1 MKHRATLLAVLV
13 SGLYLGC
20 QSAAVKVGN
29 GEPSVEISNEE
40 LSAKVSNEEPCPVV
54 IELPAREFRFLY
66 DLQAK
71 ARLQPSTLAAV
82 EIFTLELLRIR
93 PPEHPESLPF
103 SAASVPVPVP
113 RGFPF
118 YSRLGETLNSLPLHT
133 DWIDKQG
140 EEYMSPGWYQIHM
153 IYALPRFSK
162 AGACE
167 LKSPPFYIS
176 KATPFRPEM

>member
-1 MKHRATLLAVLV
+1 MKQRHAFLAVLL
-13 SGLYLGC
+13 SGFCLGC
-20 QSAAVKVGN
+20 QSAAVKLGN
-29 GEPSVEISNEE
+29 VEPSVKISNEEPPAKISNEE
-40 LSAKVSNEEPCPVV
+40 LCPLV

-71 ARLQPSTLAAV
+71 ASLQPSTLAAV
-82 EIFTLELLRIR
+82 EIFTLELLRVR
-93 PPEHPESLPF
+93 PPEHPESLPL

-113 RGFPF
+113 RGLLF

-162 AGACE
+162 TGACE